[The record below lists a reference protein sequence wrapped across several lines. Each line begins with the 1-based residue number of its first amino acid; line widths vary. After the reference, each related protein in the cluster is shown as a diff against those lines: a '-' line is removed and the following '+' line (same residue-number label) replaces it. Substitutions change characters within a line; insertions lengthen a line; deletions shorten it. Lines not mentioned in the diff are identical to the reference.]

1 VVLPAQSLWSRS
13 ATTDV
18 SFGYKDNLLLSSAD
32 EEGSAFARGSVS
44 LLLLRASTEPFQFS
58 FFSQADGSYYFSGTT
73 VDHDAKAWVQADF
86 GYRLGDNV
94 KLSLP
99 VTGSYFD
106 QVFDVSDTDVERLV
120 ASLKVVSLMVAP
132 SARWQFHPS
141 WWTEAQALGDERRYD
156 DESNDQQVGAG
167 TIRLGWSPAR
177 RVDLRIAGT
186 RRWRN
191 FDTRAQYSSAGRELA
206 GTHLKIAEREFE
218 ARADVTWDQAAS
230 WQTMTRV
237 TALDYRDNGSG
248 YFNYGE
254 HKLGQE
260 VEWKEGDWLVR
271 AMGSA
276 GRVKFHVQTVGF
288 GIDPPARVEDE
299 FAVELRVERRV
310 ARAWTVFAEYNWT
323 RTRSNDPIA
332 SYVVNEGLLGLR
344 WSWEK

>member
-1 VVLPAQSLWSRS
+1 V
-13 ATTDV
+13 
-18 SFGYKDNLLLSSAD
+18 
-32 EEGSAFARGSVS
+32 
-44 LLLLRASTEPFQFS
+44 
-58 FFSQADGSYYFSGTT
+58 
-73 VDHDAKAWVQADF
+73 
-86 GYRLGDNV
+86 
-94 KLSLP
+94 
-99 VTGSYFD
+99 
-106 QVFDVSDTDVERLV
+106 
-120 ASLKVVSLMVAP
+120 
-132 SARWQFHPS
+132 
-141 WWTEAQALGDERRYD
+141 QALGDERRYD

-167 TIRLGWSPAR
+167 SVRLGWSPAR

-191 FDTRAQYSSAGRELA
+191 FDTRAQYSSAGRELP

-218 ARADVTWDQAAS
+218 ARADVTWDRAAS

-254 HKLGQE
+254 HKLAQE

-299 FAVELRVERRV
+299 FVVELRVERRV
-310 ARAWTVFAEYNWT
+310 ARAWTMFAEYNWT